1 MLQDTRLMNRRNTP
15 YSIVEATL
23 ESPTLA
29 KLIDLSRESNA
40 MLQSI
45 QPLIPFP
52 LRLAIKAGSIDTT
65 ANGTTWCLIVEG
77 NAAVAK
83 LRQLLPKFQAHL
95 LSNGKQVTEIRLKV
109 RLITSKR

>member
-1 MLQDTRLMNRRNTP
+1 MNRRNTP
-15 YSIVEATL
+15 YSIEEATQ

-29 KLIDLSRESNA
+29 KLIGLSRESNA

-45 QPLIPFP
+45 QSLIPLP
-52 LRLAIKAGSIDTT
+52 LRSAIKAGAVDTT
-65 ANGTTWCLIVEG
+65 ADGTTWCLIVEG

-95 LSNGKQVTEIRLKV
+95 HSNRKHVVEIRLKV
-109 RLITSKR
+109 RLKN

>member
-1 MLQDTRLMNRRNTP
+1 MNRRNTV
-15 YSIVEATL
+15 YSIEEATQ

-45 QPLIPFP
+45 QSLIPLN
-52 LRLAIKAGSIDTT
+52 LRQSIKAGPVDTT
-65 ANGTTWCLIVEG
+65 VNGTTWCLIVEG

-83 LRQLLPKFQAHL
+83 LRQLMPKFQAHF
-95 LSNGKQVTEIRLKV
+95 LSKGKPVTDIRLKIN
-109 RLITSKR
+109 LKI

>member
-1 MLQDTRLMNRRNTP
+1 MNRRNTP
-15 YSIVEATL
+15 YSIAEATQ

-45 QPLIPFP
+45 QPLIPSN
-52 LRLAIKAGSIDTT
+52 LRPAVKAGPIDSTV
-65 ANGTTWCLIVEG
+65 NGSTWCLIVEG

-95 LSNGKQVTEIRLKV
+95 LSTGKQVTDIRLKM
-109 RLITSKR
+109 SQANKK

>member
-1 MLQDTRLMNRRNTP
+1 MNRRNTP
-15 YSIVEATL
+15 YSIAEAAQ

-45 QPLIPFP
+45 QPLIPSN
-52 LRLAIKAGSIDTT
+52 LRPAIKAGPIDS
-65 ANGTTWCLIVEG
+65 AINGFTWCLIVEG

-95 LSNGKQVTEIRLKV
+95 LSMGKQVIEIRLKM
-109 RLITSKR
+109 SQANKK

>member
-1 MLQDTRLMNRRNTP
+1 MNRRNTP
-15 YSIVEATL
+15 YSIEEATQ

-45 QPLIPFP
+45 QSLIPLN
-52 LRLAIKAGSIDTT
+52 LRQSIKAGPIDTT
-65 ANGTTWCLIVEG
+65 VNGTTWCLIVAG

-95 LSNGKQVTEIRLKV
+95 LSKGKQVTDIRLKV
-109 RLITSKR
+109 SLETKKIKL

>member
-1 MLQDTRLMNRRNTP
+1 MNRRNTP
-15 YSIVEATL
+15 YSIEEATQ

-29 KLIDLSRESNA
+29 KLMDLSRESNA

-45 QPLIPFP
+45 QSLIPQN
-52 LRLAIKAGSIDTT
+52 LRPAIKAGPIDTD

-95 LSNGKQVTEIRLKV
+95 LSTGKQVTDIRLKV
-109 RLITSKR
+109 RLAKKH

>member
-1 MLQDTRLMNRRNTP
+1 MNRRKTP
-15 YSIVEATL
+15 FSIEEAAQD
-23 ESPTLA
+23 SHTLA

-45 QPLIPFP
+45 QSLIPQN
-52 LRLAIKAGSIDTT
+52 LKLAIKAGPIDTT
-65 ANGTTWCLIVEG
+65 SNGTTWCLIVEG

-95 LSNGKQVTEIRLKV
+95 LSSGKQITDIRLKV
-109 RLITSKR
+109 GLAK

>member
-1 MLQDTRLMNRRNTP
+1 MNRRKTP
-15 YSIVEATL
+15 YSIEEATK

-45 QPLIPFP
+45 QPFIPST
-52 LRLAIKAGSIDTT
+52 LRPAIKAGPVD
-65 ANGTTWCLIVEG
+65 GTTWCLIVEG

-83 LRQLLPKFQAHL
+83 LRQLLPRFQAHL
-95 LSNGKQVTEIRLKV
+95 LSTGKQITDIRLKV
-109 RLITSKR
+109 HLAKKNI

>member
-1 MLQDTRLMNRRNTP
+1 MNRRNTA
-15 YSIVEATL
+15 YSIEEATL

-40 MLQSI
+40 LLQSI
-45 QPLIPFP
+45 QSLIPQN
-52 LRLAIKAGSIDTT
+52 LRQVIKAGPIDTT

-95 LSNGKQVTEIRLKV
+95 LSTGKQVTDIRLKV
-109 RLITSKR
+109 RLANKN

>member
-1 MLQDTRLMNRRNTP
+1 MNRRKTP
-15 YSIVEATL
+15 YSIEEATQ

-45 QPLIPFP
+45 QSLIPST
-52 LRLAIKAGSIDTT
+52 LRPAIKAGPVDGT
-65 ANGTTWCLIVEG
+65 AWCLIIEG

-95 LSNGKQVTEIRLKV
+95 LSKGKQVTDIRLKV
-109 RLITSKR
+109 RLKNGSSN

>member
-1 MLQDTRLMNRRNTP
+1 MNRRNTP
-15 YSIVEATL
+15 YSIEEATQ

-45 QPLIPFP
+45 QSLIPLP
-52 LRLAIKAGSIDTT
+52 LRPAIKAGSVDTT
-65 ANGTTWCLIVEG
+65 TDGTTWCLIVEG
-77 NAAVAK
+77 SAAVAK

-95 LSNGKQVTEIRLKV
+95 LLKGKQITEIRLKV
-109 RLITSKR
+109 RLKN

>member
-1 MLQDTRLMNRRNTP
+1 MNRRTEAF
-15 YSIVEATL
+15 SIVEATQ

-40 MLQSI
+40 MLMSI
-45 QPLIPFP
+45 QQLIPTT
-52 LRLAIKAGSIDTT
+52 LRSAISAGPIDRITDRTT
-65 ANGTTWCLIVEG
+65 DGTTDSFTWCLIVDG

-95 LSNGKQVTEIRLKV
+95 LSAGKQVTDIRLKV
-109 RLITSKR
+109 RIAKKH

>member
-1 MLQDTRLMNRRNTP
+1 MNRRNTP
-15 YSIVEATL
+15 YSIEEATQ

-29 KLIDLSRESNA
+29 KLIGLSRESNA

-45 QPLIPFP
+45 QSLIPLN
-52 LRLAIKAGSIDTT
+52 LRPAIKAGPIDTT
-65 ANGTTWCLIVEG
+65 ADGTTTWCLIVEG

-95 LSNGKQVTEIRLKV
+95 LLKGKQVTEIRLKV
-109 RLITSKR
+109 RLKNALG

>member
-1 MLQDTRLMNRRNTP
+1 MNRRNTP
-15 YSIVEATL
+15 YSIDEATR

-45 QPLIPFP
+45 QSLIPS
-52 LRLAIKAGSIDTT
+52 AIRPAVKAGPFDIT
-65 ANGTTWCLIVEG
+65 ADGTIWCLIIDG

-95 LSNGKQVTEIRLKV
+95 LSTGKQITNIRLKV
-109 RLITSKR
+109 SQVSKH

>member
-1 MLQDTRLMNRRNTP
+1 MNRRNTP
-15 YSIVEATL
+15 YSIVEATQ

-45 QPLIPFP
+45 QLLIPP
-52 LRLAIKAGSIDTT
+52 SLRPAIKAGPIDTT
-65 ANGTTWCLIVEG
+65 VNGTTWCLIIEG
-77 NAAVAK
+77 NAAIAK

-95 LSNGKQVTEIRLKV
+95 LSTGKQVTDIRLKMS
-109 RLITSKR
+109 LANKH

>member
-1 MLQDTRLMNRRNTP
+1 MNRRNTP
-15 YSIVEATL
+15 YSIEEATQ

-45 QPLIPFP
+45 QSLIPQN
-52 LRLAIKAGSIDTT
+52 LRPTIKAGSIEIT

-77 NAAVAK
+77 NAAIAK
-83 LRQLLPKFQAHL
+83 LRQLLPKFLAHL
-95 LSNGKQVTEIRLKV
+95 LSTGKQVTDIRLKV
-109 RLITSKR
+109 RLANKH

>member
-1 MLQDTRLMNRRNTP
+1 MNRRNTP
-15 YSIVEATL
+15 YSIQEATQ

-29 KLIDLSRESNA
+29 KLIDLSRESNT

-45 QPLIPFP
+45 LPLIPLP
-52 LRLAIKAGSIDTT
+52 LRTVIKAGPTGTT
-65 ANGTTWCLIVEG
+65 AEGTTWCLIVEG

-95 LSNGKQVTEIRLKV
+95 LSKGKQVTEIRLKV
-109 RLITSKR
+109 KTNNF

>member
-1 MLQDTRLMNRRNTP
+1 MIRRTTP
-15 YSIVEATL
+15 YSIVEATQ

-40 MLQSI
+40 MLKSI
-45 QPLIPFP
+45 QLLIPHS
-52 LRLAIKAGSIDTT
+52 LRPTISAGPID
-65 ANGTTWCLIVEG
+65 GTTWCLIVEG

-95 LSNGKQVTEIRLKV
+95 LSTGKQVTDIRLKV
-109 RLITSKR
+109 RLTNKH

>member
-1 MLQDTRLMNRRNTP
+1 MNRSNKP
-15 YSIVEATL
+15 FSIEEATK

-45 QPLIPFP
+45 QSLVPQN
-52 LRLAIKAGSIDTT
+52 LRPVVKAGPLDITN
-65 ANGTTWCLIVEG
+65 NGTTWCLIVEG

-83 LRQLLPKFQAHL
+83 LRQLLPKFIAYLH
-95 LSNGKQVTEIRLKV
+95 SNGKQITEIRLKV
-109 RLITSKR
+109 HSTRKH

>member
-1 MLQDTRLMNRRNTP
+1 MNRRKTP
-15 YSIVEATL
+15 YSIEEATQ

-45 QPLIPFP
+45 QPLIPQN
-52 LRLAIKAGSIDTT
+52 LRPAIKAGPIDTT
-65 ANGTTWCLIVEG
+65 VNGTTWCLIVEG

-83 LRQLLPKFQAHL
+83 LRQLLPKFQTHL
-95 LSNGKQVTEIRLKV
+95 LSTGKQITDIRLKV
-109 RLITSKR
+109 RLQTHSVNKNKY

>member
-1 MLQDTRLMNRRNTP
+1 MNRRNTP
-15 YSIVEATL
+15 YSIEEATQ

-29 KLIDLSRESNA
+29 KLINLSRESNA

-45 QPLIPFP
+45 QSLIPLN
-52 LRLAIKAGSIDTT
+52 LRPTIKAGPIDTT
-65 ANGTTWCLIVEG
+65 AHGTTWCLIVEG

-95 LSNGKQVTEIRLKV
+95 LSTGTQVTDIRLKV
-109 RLITSKR
+109 RLVHKN